1 MKLTTTQRDRYARNM
16 ALAGI
21 GEEGQRKLWESKV
34 LLIGAGG
41 LGSPIAL
48 YLAAAGVGTLG
59 IVDGDVVDVSNLQRQ
74 ILHSEQA
81 VGTEKAL
88 SAQRRLQELNGG
100 VTVVPYC
107 EEATRSNIADIIN
120 DKDYDFIIDGT
131 DNFSA
136 KFLINDACV
145 LLQKPFSHAGVVAYH
160 GQVLTYV
167 PGQGPCYRCIFE
179 EEPAPGD
186 VPTAKDVGIL
196 GVAAGTIG
204 TIQAT
209 EAIKY
214 ITGVGELLTGTL
226 LTYDALTMTFRK
238 VPFPQNPDCAVCG
251 DHPTITA
258 L

>member
-1 MKLTTTQRDRYARNM
+1 M
-16 ALAGI
+16 
-21 GEEGQRKLWESKV
+21 
-34 LLIGAGG
+34 
-41 LGSPIAL
+41 
-48 YLAAAGVGTLG
+48 
-59 IVDGDVVDVSNLQRQ
+59 
-74 ILHSEQA
+74 
-81 VGTEKAL
+81 
-88 SAQRRLQELNGG
+88 SAQRRLRELNGG
-100 VTVVPYC
+100 ITVVPYC
-107 EEATRSNIADIIN
+107 EEVTRSNIADIIN

-196 GVAAGTIG
+196 GAAAGTIG

>member
-1 MKLTTTQRDRYARNM
+1 MKLTVEQQDRYARNM

-107 EEATRSNIADIIN
+107 EEATRSKSTIRITISSSTGRIISRLSSSS
-120 DKDYDFIIDGT
+120 T
-131 DNFSA
+131 TPAS
-136 KFLINDACV
+136 CCRS
-145 LLQKPFSHAGVVAYH
+145 PFP
-160 GQVLTYV
+160 T
-167 PGQGPCYRCIFE
+167 
-179 EEPAPGD
+179 PASWR
-186 VPTAKDVGIL
+186 
-196 GVAAGTIG
+196 
-204 TIQAT
+204 
-209 EAIKY
+209 
-214 ITGVGELLTGTL
+214 ITG
-226 LTYDALTMTFRK
+226 RS
-238 VPFPQNPDCAVCG
+238 
-251 DHPTITA
+251 
-258 L
+258 

>member
-1 MKLTTTQRDRYARNM
+1 MNFTIEQQSRYARNM

-21 GEEGQRKLWESKV
+21 GEAGQQKLWESKV

-74 ILHSEQA
+74 IIHSEAA
-81 VGTEKAL
+81 VGMEKAL
-88 SAQRRLQELNGG
+88 SAQKRLRELNGG

-107 EEATRSNIADIIN
+107 EEVTRSNIADIIN

-160 GQVLTYV
+160 GQVVTYV
-167 PGQGPCYRCIFE
+167 PGRGPDDS
-179 EEPAPGD
+179 GD
-186 VPTAKDVGIL
+186 GSD
-196 GVAAGTIG
+196 
-204 TIQAT
+204 
-209 EAIKY
+209 
-214 ITGVGELLTGTL
+214 
-226 LTYDALTMTFRK
+226 
-238 VPFPQNPDCAVCG
+238 
-251 DHPTITA
+251 
-258 L
+258 